1 MSIVAQAASCQGQL
15 AFNCFRRRLAGHE
28 LKTLY
33 EKKTG
38 SELDIKK
45 LGCRNFKQLIEDI
58 PSVKLAYSGK
68 NQTTM
73 HVLMCCDGQK
83 QEWLSYL
90 VAFGIPIYFEYEL
103 CNPIA
108 KNN

>member
-1 MSIVAQAASCQGQL
+1 MSIMAQAVKDSLLSIVSDSG
-15 AFNCFRRRLAGHE
+15 RRLAGHK

-45 LGCRNFKQLIEDI
+45 LGCKKLKQLIEDI
-58 PSVKLAYSGK
+58 FSLKLAYSSK

-73 HVLMCCDGQK
+73 HVLMRCDGQK
-83 QEWLSYL
+83 
-90 VAFGIPIYFEYEL
+90 
-103 CNPIA
+103 
-108 KNN
+108 